1 MQTVFMDID
10 KNSTGAPFHK
20 TKTKTK
26 MNQVAKKLNPQNFK
40 LLDPFNAFL
49 FRGSLRLRDDNVSAA
64 ALPLKDWKVVVKDN
78 VWVKS
83 WPLTCASRALN
94 NFVPTEH
101 ADVVKSILE
110 MGAEI
115 VGKGNMDEFGMG

>member
-1 MQTVFMDID
+1 
-10 KNSTGAPFHK
+10 
-20 TKTKTK
+20 
-26 MNQVAKKLNPQNFK
+26 MNQTKKLKPQNFK

-49 FRGSLRLRDDNVSAA
+49 FRGSLRDENVSVKD
-64 ALPLKDWKVVVKDN
+64 LNSNSMPLKDWKVVVKDN
-78 VWVKS
+78 IWVKS
-83 WPLTCASRALN
+83 WPVTCASRALN

-115 VGKGNMDEFGMG
+115 IGKGNMDEFGMG